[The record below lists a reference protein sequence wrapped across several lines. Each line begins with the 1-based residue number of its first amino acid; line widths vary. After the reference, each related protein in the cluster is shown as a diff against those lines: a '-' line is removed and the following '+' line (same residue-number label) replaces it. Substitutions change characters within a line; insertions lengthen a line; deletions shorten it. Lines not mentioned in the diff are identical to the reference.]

1 MEIAV
6 EVDEI
11 LECFTINNYMLM
23 TLFLYI
29 QCLLHKSVFGL
40 LFTLGCDV
48 IEL

>member
-29 QCLLHKSVFGL
+29 H
-40 LFTLGCDV
+40 FTMPTS
-48 IEL
+48 